1 MKRTELKRKTALRA
15 CSSLATRT
23 PLARTSFKRKPRRAK
38 AGDEPRYKAWI
49 KTQPCCVGGH
59 RCGKVDPHHLIDGKG
74 DAKKG
79 MGQTAPDR
87 YLLPL
92 CRAHHDQFHDG
103 KGFAR
108 GWDDAQRLTFQEQE
122 CERLRAIWHDLNEF
136 DVLQEPLR
144 KAV

>member
-1 MKRTELKRKTALRA
+1 MARGKRLVSTSSLNRTAMLRKT
-15 CSSLATRT
+15 
-23 PLARTSFKRKPRRAK
+23 PLKAKRRKPK
-38 AGDEPRYKAWI
+38 PGDEPLYKAWV
-49 KTQPCCVGGH
+49 KTQVCAVGGA

-87 YLLPL
+87 FLLAL
-92 CRAHHDQFHDG
+92 CRKHHDAFHDR
-103 KGFAR
+103 KGFCR

-122 CERLRAIWHDLNEF
+122 AERLRAIWADLHLLG
-136 DVLQEPLR
+136 VLQEPAR